1 MNTTFRV
8 MMSLV
13 ERNFRKLNGEL
24 NDDVENIK
32 EGYNYFEVTMKG
44 EGHIG
49 DRTFRIEEK

>member
-1 MNTTFRV
+1 MNRTFMV

-13 ERNFRKLNGEL
+13 HRNFRKLNGEL

-32 EGYNYFEVTMKG
+32 EGYNYFEITMKG
-44 EGHIG
+44 EGDFR